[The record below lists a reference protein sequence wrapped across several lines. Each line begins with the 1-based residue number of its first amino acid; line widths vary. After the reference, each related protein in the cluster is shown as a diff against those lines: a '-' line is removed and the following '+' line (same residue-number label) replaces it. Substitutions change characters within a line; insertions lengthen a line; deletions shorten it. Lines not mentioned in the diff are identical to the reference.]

1 MGAREVLRRVRD
13 GYRLE
18 RPAHC
23 RPELFR
29 IVLRCWHA
37 DPAKRPDF
45 AELRRALA
53 DLLEDGVRAGSYVD
67 LEGFAMDSKAGNAVV
82 GGVCR
87 EDGRDGRG
95 GGGSSAPVLLNPLGN
110 ALRDEANV

>member
-1 MGAREVLRRVRD
+1 MGAREVLRKVRD

-29 IVLRCWHA
+29 IVLRCWNA

-45 AELRRALA
+45 VELRRALA
-53 DLLEDGVRAGSYVD
+53 ELLEDGVRAGSYVD
-67 LEGFAMDSKAGNAVV
+67 LEGFAMDSKAG
-82 GGVCR
+82 
-87 EDGRDGRG
+87 G
-95 GGGSSAPVLLNPLGN
+95 GGLTPPERNPGS

>member
-29 IVLRCWHA
+29 IVLRCWNA

-45 AELRRALA
+45 GELRRALA

-67 LEGFAMDSKAGNAVV
+67 LEGFAMDSNKAAAAAQ
-82 GGVCR
+82 GGP
-87 EDGRDGRG
+87 
-95 GGGSSAPVLLNPLGN
+95 GSSPPVLLNPLGN
-110 ALRDEANV
+110 AMRDEANI